1 MLYDV
6 IFASSGVD
14 GEVEYSYYLVSA
26 SEEEAA
32 LWGLSSSY
40 PELDD
45 KTGDGRL
52 ATRTEGRTTINTPGV
67 VRQDGGKM
75 PEGEENTGGNN
86 TGGQHESE

>member
-45 KTGDGRL
+45 KTG
-52 ATRTEGRTTINTPGV
+52 
-67 VRQDGGKM
+67 GKM